1 MKKKKKNRWL
11 IKRGIYLILGL
22 FIFSFGFSF
31 FLSPN
36 NLVFG
41 GVSGLS
47 ITIREV
53 FGIDT
58 SLFVLIVNLLLL
70 LLSFLILGKEKTL
83 CTILGA
89 TLLPFF
95 MKITDLISEQIDV
108 GNIEL
113 LVSAIFGGVLTGIG
127 LGLVY
132 KGGFTTGG
140 TDIVNQ
146 IVNKFFKIGTGK
158 SMLLVDFTVVLSG
171 AFFFGVNK
179 FLYALISLYLMTT
192 MADRVIL
199 GIGQAKAFYIVTDK
213 TREVKEFIIKKLG
226 HGVTILEAIGGYS
239 KEDQKVLFCVVP
251 TREYY
256 ILKEGINK
264 IDDESF
270 VVVCD
275 AYEVYGGEYEIES

>member
-1 MKKKKKNRWL
+1 MKIAKKNRWL
-11 IKRGIYLILGL
+11 IKRSIYLILGL

-47 ITIREV
+47 ITMREV
-53 FGIDT
+53 LGIDT
-58 SLFVLIVNLLLL
+58 SLFVLLVNMGLLVI
-70 LLSFLILGKEKTL
+70 SFFILGKEKTL

-95 MKITDLISEQIDV
+95 MKLTDIISDQIDV

-146 IVNKFFKIGTGK
+146 IINKFFKFGTGK
-158 SMLLVDFTVVLSG
+158 SMFLVDFTVVASG
-171 AFFFGVNK
+171 IFVFGVNK
-179 FLYALISLYLMTT
+179 FLYALISLYLMTR

-213 TREVKEFIIKKLG
+213 TKEVKEFIIKKLG

-239 KEDQKVLFCVVP
+239 KEDQKVLFCVIP
-251 TREYY
+251 SREYY
-256 ILKEGINK
+256 ILKEGIHR

>member
-1 MKKKKKNRWL
+1 MKKEKKYRWL
-11 IKRGIYLILGL
+11 IKRGIYLLLGL

-95 MKITDLISEQIDV
+95 MTIPDLISEQIDV

-213 TREVKEFIIKKLG
+213 TKEVKEFIIKKLG
-226 HGVTILEAIGGYS
+226 HGVTVLEAIGGYS
-239 KEDQKVLFCVVP
+239 KEDQKVLFCVIP

-256 ILKEGINK
+256 ILKEGIHR
-264 IDDESF
+264 IDEDSF

>member
-1 MKKKKKNRWL
+1 MKVAKKDRWL
-11 IKRGIYLILGL
+11 IKRTIYLLLGL

-47 ITIREV
+47 ITIREA
-53 FGIDT
+53 FGMDT
-58 SLFVLIVNLLLL
+58 SLFVLITNLLLL
-70 LLSFLILGKEKTL
+70 LISFLVLGKEKTL

-95 MKITDLISEQIDV
+95 MKFTDIISEQIYV

-140 TDIVNQ
+140 TDIINQ
-146 IVNKFFKIGTGK
+146 IINKFFKFGTGK
-158 SMLLVDFTVVLSG
+158 SMFLVDFTVVASG
-171 AFFFGVNK
+171 IFFFGVNK

-199 GIGQAKAFYIVTDK
+199 GIGRAKAFYIVTDK
-213 TREVKEFIIKKLG
+213 TKEVKSFIIKKLG
-226 HGVTILEAIGGYS
+226 HGVTVLEAIGGYS
-239 KEDQKVLFCVVP
+239 KEDQKVLFCVIP

-256 ILKEGINK
+256 ILKEGIHR
-264 IDDESF
+264 IDEDSF